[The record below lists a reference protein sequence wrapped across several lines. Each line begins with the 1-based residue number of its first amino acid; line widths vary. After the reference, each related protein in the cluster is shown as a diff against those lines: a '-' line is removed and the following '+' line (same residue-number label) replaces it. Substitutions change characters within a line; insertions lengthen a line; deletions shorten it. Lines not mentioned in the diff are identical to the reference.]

1 MEDVSY
7 MRATAR
13 EESYIFL
20 VDSKFRDKTAY
31 PSPSEYSI
39 DFAAPFRNVIGIDLL
54 DAAIPRTEY
63 SVETHTNT
71 LVYTVGGGGVEKIA
85 SVEPGDYRLD
95 EFAIA
100 LTASFVANGDDVS
113 VVVPTYYQ
121 ISNTI
126 TFKSPSTS
134 FEFRVRDKRS
144 TMAYSLGFGNAR
156 ASAAASSVVGGEH
169 VLKPPGLADLTGER
183 LAIVK
188 CPEVEQ
194 FIYRDRASE
203 RFHPGLGY
211 VKMSLAMGVREAN
224 FQGYPRRT
232 LTNPIGKLTHLS
244 FRLETVDGR
253 LYDSKGVDHVLLLVV
268 RYYAASDSVSIPI
281 RGREARMLNPSYV
294 PDVHAYLVD
303 QKWKQELDRR
313 DGTVT
318 SSFPPRK

>member
-1 MEDVSY
+1 MEDVSF

-20 VDSKFRDKTAY
+20 VDSKFRDTTAY

-54 DAAIPRTEY
+54 DAAVPRTEY

-71 LVYTVGGGGVEKIA
+71 LVYVVDGTEKFA

-95 EFAIA
+95 EFAVA
-100 LTASFVANGDDVS
+100 LTASFAANGDDIT

-121 ISNTI
+121 ITNAI
-126 TFKSPSTS
+126 TFKSATTS
-134 FEFRVRDKRS
+134 FEFKVRDARS

-156 ASAAASSVVGGEH
+156 SRIATSSLVGSEH
-169 VLKPPGLADLTGER
+169 VLKPPGLVDLTGER
-183 LAIVK
+183 IAIIK

-203 RFHPGLGY
+203 KFHPGLGF

-244 FRLETVDGR
+244 FRIETIDGR

-268 RYYAASDSVSIPI
+268 RYYAAGDCVSSVPVP
-281 RGREARMLNPSYV
+281 GRETRMLNPSYV

-313 DGTVT
+313 DRHG
-318 SSFPPRK
+318 RA